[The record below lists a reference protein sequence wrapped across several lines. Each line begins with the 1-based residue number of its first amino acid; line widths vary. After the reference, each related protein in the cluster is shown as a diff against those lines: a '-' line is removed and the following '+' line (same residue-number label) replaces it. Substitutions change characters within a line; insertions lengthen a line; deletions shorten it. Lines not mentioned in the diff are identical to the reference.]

1 MTSIHQRYEKLE
13 TERTP
18 FLTRARECSKLTLPT
33 LVPDAGHS
41 SSSTFDT
48 PFQGIGARGVNN
60 LASKLLLALVP
71 PNSPFFRL
79 TVDDFKLQEL
89 TQQEGARAEVEEA
102 LSSIERAVMSEIESS
117 SVRIATFEA
126 LKHLLVAGNVL
137 LYLPEKGGMRVF
149 HMDRYVIKRD
159 PMGNALEMITKEDI
173 SPETLTPELQM
184 LCDMDPDKDDG
195 YGHESVQLY
204 TRVIRDGKNW
214 KVSQELKGKEVPN
227 SEGTYPLEK
236 TPWIPLRLSR
246 IDGES
251 WGRGYVEEY
260 LGDLK
265 SLETLTQAIVEGSAA
280 SAKVLFLVRPNGT
293 TRARVLAEAP
303 NGAIREG
310 DAADVSTLQVQ
321 KQGDFQIAFQTA
333 QEIKERLAYA
343 FLMNS
348 SVQRNAERV
357 TAEEIR
363 YMAGELEDALGGI
376 YSILSQEFQL
386 PLVNRLLLQMQK
398 QRKVPA
404 LPKGI
409 VQPTITTGLEALGRG
424 HDLNKLAAMLEQL
437 SQLGPETL
445 MKHMNIGDYISR
457 VGTSLGIDMKGL
469 IKTEEEMNQEMQ
481 QAQMQQTGQQLAPQ
495 AFDAVKE
502 QMMAQQ
508 QPQGNEEQ

>member
-1 MTSIHQRYEKLE
+1 MTSIRQRYEKLE
-13 TERTP
+13 TERNP
-18 FLTRARECSKLTLPT
+18 FLMRARDCSKLTLPS
-33 LVPDAGHS
+33 LIPEDGHS
-41 SSSTFDT
+41 SSTKFAT

-102 LSSIERAVMSEIESS
+102 LSSIERAVMSEIEAT
-117 SVRIATFEA
+117 SVRIAAFEA

-137 LYLPEKGGMRVF
+137 LYLPEKEGGMRVF

-159 PMGNALEMITKEDI
+159 PMGNPLEMITKEDI
-173 SPETLTPELQM
+173 SPETLSPELKA
-184 LCDMDPDKDDG
+184 LCGID
-195 YGHESVQLY
+195 YEQESHVHESVELY
-204 TRVIRDGKNW
+204 TQIKRDGKKW
-214 KVSQELKGKEVPN
+214 KVIQELKGQIVPD
-227 SEGTYPLEK
+227 SEGSYPLEK
-236 TPWIPLRLSR
+236 SPWIPLRLSR

-260 LGDLK
+260 LGDLR

-293 TRARVLAEAP
+293 TRARVLAESP

-310 DAADVSTLQVQ
+310 DANDVTTLQVQ
-321 KQGDFQIAFQTA
+321 KGGDFQIAFQTS
-333 QEIKERLAYA
+333 QEIKERLAFA

-363 YMAGELEDALGGI
+363 YMASELEDALGGI

-409 VQPTITTGLEALGRG
+409 VQPTIVTGLEALGRG

-437 SQLGPETL
+437 GQLGPETL
-445 MKHMNIGDYISR
+445 MKYMNIGDYISR

-469 IKTEEEMNQEMQ
+469 IKSDEEIQQEAQ
-481 QAQMQQTGQQLAPQ
+481 QQMMQQTGQQLAPQ

-508 QPQGNEEQ
+508 QPQGTEQA

>member
-33 LVPDAGHS
+33 LVPDSGHS

-386 PLVNRLLLQMQK
+386 PLVNRLLLQMQSW
-398 QRKVPA
+398 
-404 LPKGI
+404 
-409 VQPTITTGLEALGRG
+409 T
-424 HDLNKLAAMLEQL
+424 
-437 SQLGPETL
+437 
-445 MKHMNIGDYISR
+445 
-457 VGTSLGIDMKGL
+457 
-469 IKTEEEMNQEMQ
+469 
-481 QAQMQQTGQQLAPQ
+481 
-495 AFDAVKE
+495 
-502 QMMAQQ
+502 
-508 QPQGNEEQ
+508 

>member
-33 LVPDAGHS
+33 LVPDSGHS

-398 QRKVPA
+398 QRKVPVVVM
-404 LPKGI
+404 I
-409 VQPTITTGLEALGRG
+409 
-424 HDLNKLAAMLEQL
+424 
-437 SQLGPETL
+437 
-445 MKHMNIGDYISR
+445 
-457 VGTSLGIDMKGL
+457 
-469 IKTEEEMNQEMQ
+469 
-481 QAQMQQTGQQLAPQ
+481 
-495 AFDAVKE
+495 
-502 QMMAQQ
+502 
-508 QPQGNEEQ
+508 

>member
-137 LYLPEKGGMRVF
+137 LYLPEQGGMRVF

>member
-1 MTSIHQRYEKLE
+1 MTSIRQRYEKLE
-13 TERTP
+13 TERNP
-18 FLTRARECSKLTLPT
+18 FLTRARECSKLTLPS
-33 LVPDAGHS
+33 LVPESGHNS
-41 SSSTFDT
+41 NSKFDT

-137 LYLPEKGGMRVF
+137 LYLPEKEGGMRVF

-173 SPETLTPELQM
+173 SPETLSPELQT
-184 LCDMDPDKDDG
+184 LCGIDSEKDDT
-195 YGHESVQLY
+195 SVHDSVELY

-214 KVSQELKGKEVPN
+214 KVSQELKGQMVPN
-227 SEGTYPLEK
+227 SEGTYPLDK

-293 TRARVLAEAP
+293 TRARTLAEAP

-321 KQGDFQIAFQTA
+321 KQGDFQIAFQTS
-333 QEIKERLAYA
+333 QEIKERLAFA

-445 MKHMNIGDYISR
+445 TKYMNIGDYISR

-469 IKTEEEMNQEMQ
+469 IKSDEEIQQEAQ
-481 QAQMQQTGQQLAPQ
+481 QQMMQQTGQQLAPQ

-508 QPQGNEEQ
+508 PQGNEEQ

>member
-1 MTSIHQRYEKLE
+1 
-13 TERTP
+13 
-18 FLTRARECSKLTLPT
+18 
-33 LVPDAGHS
+33 
-41 SSSTFDT
+41 
-48 PFQGIGARGVNN
+48 
-60 LASKLLLALVP
+60 
-71 PNSPFFRL
+71 
-79 TVDDFKLQEL
+79 VDDFKLQEL

-137 LYLPEKGGMRVF
+137 LYLPEQGGMRVF

>member
-1 MTSIHQRYEKLE
+1 MTSIRQRYEKLE
-13 TERTP
+13 TERNP
-18 FLTRARECSKLTLPT
+18 FLMRARDCSKLTLPS
-33 LVPDAGHS
+33 LIPEDGHS
-41 SSSTFDT
+41 SSTKFAT

-117 SVRIATFEA
+117 SVRIAAFEA

-137 LYLPEKGGMRVF
+137 LYLPEKEGGMRVF

-159 PMGNALEMITKEDI
+159 PMGSPLEMITKEDI
-173 SPETLTPELQM
+173 SPETLSPELKA
-184 LCDMDPDKDDG
+184 LCGID
-195 YGHESVQLY
+195 YEQESHVHESVELY
-204 TRVIRDGKNW
+204 TQIKRDGKKW
-214 KVSQELKGKEVPN
+214 KVIQELKGQIVPD
-227 SEGTYPLEK
+227 SEGSYPLEK
-236 TPWIPLRLSR
+236 SPWIPLRLSR

-260 LGDLK
+260 LGDLR

-293 TRARVLAEAP
+293 TRARVLAESP

-310 DAADVSTLQVQ
+310 DANDVTTLQVQ
-321 KQGDFQIAFQTA
+321 KNGDFQIAFQA
-333 QEIKERLAYA
+333 SQEIKERLAFA

-363 YMAGELEDALGGI
+363 YMASELEDALGGI

-409 VQPTITTGLEALGRG
+409 VQPTIVTGLEALGRG

-437 SQLGPETL
+437 GQLGPETL
-445 MKHMNIGDYISR
+445 MKYMNIGDYISR

-469 IKTEEEMNQEMQ
+469 IKSDEEIQQEAQ
-481 QAQMQQTGQQLAPQ
+481 QQMMQQTGQQLAPQ

-508 QPQGNEEQ
+508 QPQGTEQA